1 VREWLKSLPKA
12 ERKVIGDEIRTV
24 QFGWPIGMPLV
35 RKLEIELWEVRVSLP
50 NRVGRVLFTIVGQE
64 AVLLH
69 GFIKKTQRTPAEDLD
84 LARRRMKEM
93 RA

>member
-1 VREWLKSLPKA
+1 MREWLKSLPKA
-12 ERKVIGDEIRTV
+12 ERKVIADEIRTF

-69 GFIKKTQRTPAEDLD
+69 GFIKKTARTPVRD
-84 LARRRMKEM
+84 LALARQRRGQL
-93 RA
+93 

>member
-1 VREWLKSLPKA
+1 MREWLKSLPKD

-50 NRVGRVLFTIVGQE
+50 NRVGGVLFTIVGQE

-69 GFIKKTQRTPAEDLD
+69 GFIKKTARTPVRD
-84 LARRRMKEM
+84 LALARQRRGQL
-93 RA
+93 